1 MAQTIVYR
9 ETEGEI
15 RERPRARAGMLR
27 RLWAGLG
34 VPAMLEKVG
43 ISKYSGIGADPLLF
57 VYALFGVVSAVSIR
71 HLIKIAGKD
80 ELLLKVLPVLERL
93 NAKAL
98 HYLLQQIE
106 VEEYQELQGEVIGEV
121 QRYRPMTS
129 QPEGVVNGDDTIE
142 FKDGEKMPGIQVLF
156 KASEGRYH
164 LGYCIVSTHYADDQ
178 KDYPLL
184 FDIRRRSEAEEQ
196 AVAEKKEQ
204 QSLGLDLRKPADY
217 LQWVEHQVAQG
228 EEPALAVLS
237 GARFSAD
244 LIKRV
249 EKQAMPW
256 LGISP
261 RNRVYEIEGGQTV
274 KAESLLRLR
283 MNERVC
289 LQLPDC
295 GQQVLLKRGKM
306 KGVGAVICLIAEDV
320 ARGERTLFVVGGQ
333 QIEPALALL
342 DSYLSWQ
349 QAEVETKL
357 HQMVELVT
365 KVRACGI
372 LAETASFDR
381 WYYVAWFI
389 QAVLAAGYQRVVVPD
404 RADRSYLYQGQQMS
418 GQQIRDTLSPHEFNP
433 AKYRGKKCRLASR
446 LVQHDQLGPVKLV
459 FVEEFNKKDQPPRS
473 YILLCTDPNY
483 PDELVYRAHKL
494 RWKIEVGYREMRQH
508 HGFGAFHGRNW
519 NAIYGHLTF
528 VFLSLLFTIT
538 IRRFCKNLAD
548 KTLGWV
554 KKNYLNALVELEK
567 EAEHLVVRFSQG
579 FLQLFGLFQLIPGI
593 GYVDW

>member
-1 MAQTIVYR
+1 MAQTIEYQ

-15 RERPRARAGMLR
+15 RETPRARAGMLW

-34 VPAMLEKVG
+34 IPELIEKVG
-43 ISKYSGIGADPLLF
+43 ISKYSGIPATPLLF

-71 HLIKIAGKD
+71 HLVKIASPD
-80 ELLLKVLPVLERL
+80 ELLGHLLPELEAL
-93 NAKAL
+93 NDKAL
-98 HYLLQQIE
+98 RYLLKQIAPKK
-106 VEEYQELQGEVIGEV
+106 YRRLQGEIIREV
-121 QRYRPMTS
+121 QNYPQMAS
-129 QPEGVVNGDDTIE
+129 QPEGVVSGDDTIE

-184 FDIRRRSEAEEQ
+184 FDIRRRSEAEQQ

-204 QSLGLDLRKPADY
+204 KSLGLDLRKPADY

-228 EEPALAVLS
+228 HKPELAVLN
-237 GARFSAD
+237 GPRFNSHV
-244 LIKRV
+244 IKAV

-261 RNRVYEIEGGQTV
+261 KNRVYEDDQGQAV
-274 KAESLLRLR
+274 KAKSLLRQR

-289 LQLPDC
+289 VQLPDC
-295 GQQVLLKRGKM
+295 GQQVLVKRGTM
-306 KGVGAVICLIAEDV
+306 QGVGDIIFLIAEDV
-320 ARGERTLFVVGGQ
+320 ARDERTLFVVRDQ

-342 DSYLSWQ
+342 DRYLSWQ
-349 QAEVETKL
+349 QAEIETKL

-365 KVRACGI
+365 QVRTYGL

-381 WYYVAWFI
+381 WYYVAGFI
-389 QAVLAAGYQRVVVPD
+389 QQVLAAGYHRVIVPD
-404 RADRSYLYQGQQMS
+404 RADRHYMYQGQLMS
-418 GQQIRDTLSPHEFNP
+418 GQQIRDTLSPEAFKA
-433 AKYRGKKCRLASR
+433 AKYRGKTCRLASR
-446 LVQHDQLGPVKLV
+446 LVMHDHLGPVKLV
-459 FVEEFNKKDQPPRS
+459 FVEEFNKKDQPPRT
-473 YILLCTDPNY
+473 YTLLCTDPDY

-494 RWKIEVGYREMRQH
+494 RWKIEEGYRAMRQN
-508 HGFGAFHGRNW
+508 HGFGAFHSRNW

-538 IRRFCKNLAD
+538 IRRVNKNLSD
-548 KTLGWV
+548 KTLGWI
-554 KKNYLNALVELEK
+554 KENYLNALVELEL
-567 EAEHLVVRFSQG
+567 EVGRLVVRFNQG
-579 FLQLFGLFQLIPGI
+579 FLQQFGLFQLIPGI